1 MNKVFNINLG
11 GQPLT
16 IDEDAY
22 RLLENY
28 LQSLHNHFRKSEGYE
43 EIMSDIEARLGE
55 LLREGMGKRAI
66 VMIQDVKN
74 TVSIMGKPE
83 EFGAEPMDETQAA
96 TKNTTGNT
104 TGNATGNAATSKNTE
119 GSATSEKSAKKS
131 AIQTGKRLFRDEEN
145 KQVGGVCSG
154 LAAYFGIQDVVWV
167 RLAVLALGIFTGIGF
182 GFYVIMW
189 IIIPAAK
196 TTADRLAMRGEPIDV
211 NSIAKSIET
220 GFDDLSKKVNEF
232 GGDTEVQARFGDKIS
247 AFVTSIGL
255 GIGSILRG
263 FGGVAKY
270 IAAIISII
278 ITAAILIS
286 WVAAAVGIVW
296 AEPIVPYL
304 TDDAWQGPFS
314 VLLGCIFI
322 AVPTLALV
330 FFVRRLLFKRGV
342 HEAVHLVIWSIWT
355 LNCIGIAY
363 LASTFGRNFSHE
375 SKKMQTY
382 NMVTNAS
389 DTFNIAVTTNPNNSN
404 IEIGDLFV
412 SEDFL
417 ASQNVTLFIKP
428 SETGNFELT
437 QEMKSD
443 GRTNDEAK
451 TLVSQINYTPSVS
464 DNKLTVPAEFIIPK
478 GSKWRGQ
485 VIDLTLK
492 IPVGR
497 IFRLKE
503 AEIDVWRVIRIDE
516 NDNDKYGSC
525 YGDKVQTWRMTEKG
539 AECIN
544 APIKKKNR
552 KVVKEDDDD
561 DDDN

>member
-28 LQSLHNHFRKSEGYE
+28 LQSLHNHFRASEGYE

-83 EFGAEPMDETQAA
+83 EFGAEPMDDTQATA
-96 TKNTTGNT
+96 ENT
-104 TGNATGNAATSKNTE
+104 AGNAATSKNTE
-119 GSATSEKSAKKS
+119 GSSASEKSAKKS
-131 AIQTGKRLFRDEEN
+131 PIQTGKRLFRDEEN

-154 LAAYFGIQDVVWV
+154 LAAYFGIEEVVWV
-167 RLAVLALGIFTGIGF
+167 RLAVLGLGIFTGIGF

-189 IIIPAAK
+189 IVIPAAK

-232 GGDTEVQARFGDKIS
+232 GGDSEAHARFGHQVS
-247 AFVTSIGL
+247 AFTTSIGL
-255 GIGSILRG
+255 GIGNILRG

-270 IAAIISII
+270 IAAVISII
-278 ITAAILIS
+278 ITVAILIS
-286 WVAAAVGIVW
+286 WVAAAIGIVW

-304 TDDAWQGPFS
+304 TDDAWQGPLS
-314 VLLGCIFI
+314 VLIGCIFI

-342 HEAVHLVIWSIWT
+342 HEAVHMVIWSIWT
-355 LNCIGIAY
+355 LNCIGMAY
-363 LASTFGRNFSHE
+363 LASSFGRNFSHE
-375 SKKMQTY
+375 SKKIQTY
-382 NMVTNAS
+382 NMSNAS
-389 DTFNIAVTTNPNNSN
+389 DTFNIAVTTNPNNSHV
-404 IEIGDLFV
+404 ELGDLFV

-417 ASQNVTLFIKP
+417 ASRNVTLFIKP

-443 GRTNDEAK
+443 GRTSDEAK
-451 TLVSQINYTPSVS
+451 NLVSQINYTPSVS

-478 GSKWRGQ
+478 GLKWRGQ

-492 IPVGR
+492 VPVGR

-503 AEIDVWRVIRIDE
+503 SEIDAWRVIHIDE
-516 NDNDKYGSC
+516 NEGSRYSSC
-525 YGDKVQTWRMTEKG
+525 YGDKIQTWRMTEKG

-544 APIKKKNR
+544 VSKKKKNR
-552 KVVKEDDDD
+552 KTVKEDDA
-561 DDDN
+561 DDNDN